1 MKVKLL
7 EDQSTKD
14 STVSALNF
22 STSATESDGSGI
34 DDFGLRFSFKHHL
47 NDKYFSLN
55 SALYMIV

>member
-7 EDQSTKD
+7 EDHSTKD

-34 DDFGLRFSFKHHL
+34 DDFGLRFYFHL
-47 NDKYFSLN
+47 
-55 SALYMIV
+55 SAILMINTFHSTLRYI